1 MSTTDLAA
9 TEILPDAVCWQLLRE
24 SVVGRLAVIVD
35 HRPDIFPV
43 NHVVDHG
50 TIVFRSGTGTK
61 VFASLHQVVAFEC
74 DGYDPAEGS
83 AWSVVVHGVAADIH
97 ETNEALRAMT
107 LPLFPWQAGP
117 KPRFIRIEPSEI
129 SGRRILVSGG
139 VTA

>member
-1 MSTTDLAA
+1 MPTTDLAA

-24 SVVGRLAVIVD
+24 SVVGRLAVMVD
-35 HRPDIFPV
+35 HHPDIFPV

-50 TIVFRSGTGTK
+50 TVVFRSGAGTK
-61 VFASLHQVVAFEC
+61 AFASRHEVVAFEV
-74 DGYDPAEGS
+74 DGYDPIEGS
-83 AWSVVVHGVAADIH
+83 AWSVVVRGVASDIH

-107 LPLFPWQAGP
+107 LPLFPWQSGP

-129 SGRRILVSGG
+129 SGRRIRVAGG